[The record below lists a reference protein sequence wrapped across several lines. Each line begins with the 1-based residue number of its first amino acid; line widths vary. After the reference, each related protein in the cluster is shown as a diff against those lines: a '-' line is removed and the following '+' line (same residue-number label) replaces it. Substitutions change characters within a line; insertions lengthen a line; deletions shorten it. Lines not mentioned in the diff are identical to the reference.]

1 MENSFGEKLTK
12 LNQDIKSH
20 LKHSSEKFKLVIV
33 TKSQE
38 NREISEVIKLGYKV
52 FGENYVDEALKK
64 MEHFKKYDIEWHFIG
79 RVQSNKIKKIC
90 KHFDWVQTI
99 CSEKH
104 AIMLDNEC
112 QKIKKNMNICIQINI
127 DNESSKSGIKVDNLN
142 NFIVKIAELKNIKI
156 RGLMAIPS
164 KPNIL
169 KEKTDSY
176 NILKLAFEKFN
187 NEMKNF
193 DTLSIGMSNDY
204 IYALQNGSTM
214 LRIGQYIFGE
224 RKKDE
229 R

>member
-1 MENSFGEKLTK
+1 MENSFGEKLIK

-64 MEHFKKYDIEWHFIG
+64 MEHFKNYDIEWHFIG

-104 AIMLDNEC
+104 AIMLDDEC
-112 QKIKKNMNICIQINI
+112 QKIKKNMNICVQINI
-127 DNESSKSGIKVDNLN
+127 DNEQLKSGIQIDNLN
-142 NFIVKIAELKNIKI
+142 DFIKNISNLKNIVI

-164 KPNIL
+164 KTNIL
-169 KEKTDSY
+169 KDKVDSY
-176 NILKLAFEKFN
+176 TILRLAFEKLN
-187 NEMKNF
+187 TEMKNF
-193 DTLSIGMSNDY
+193 DTLSIGMSNDFK
-204 IYALQNGSTM
+204 IALQHGSNM
-214 LRIGQYIFGE
+214 LRIGQHIFGK
-224 RKKDE
+224 RN
-229 R
+229 